1 MSQTNLIP
9 RRTYERAG
17 FWFASG
23 VLSFIAL
30 LILLTLAAG
39 WGIDAIGWR
48 DADDCDASVS
58 ERCGMK
64 PRVDAL
70 TGCEYLETAGGGI
83 TPRLD
88 ASGAQVCRGA
98 RP

>member
-1 MSQTNLIP
+1 MAQSNLIP
-9 RRTYERAG
+9 RRAYERAG

-23 VLSFIAL
+23 VAL
-30 LILLTLAAG
+30 YAAILIGLVTAAG
-39 WGIDAIGWR
+39 AALESIDWR

-88 ASGAQVCRGA
+88 ASGAQVCR
-98 RP
+98 RVR